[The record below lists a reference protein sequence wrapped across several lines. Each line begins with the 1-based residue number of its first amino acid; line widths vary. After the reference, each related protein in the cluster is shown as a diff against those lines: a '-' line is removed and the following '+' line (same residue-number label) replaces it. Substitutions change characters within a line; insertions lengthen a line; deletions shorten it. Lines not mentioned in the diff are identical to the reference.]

1 MSAAHNH
8 ARKSWVL
15 LQVGNRRFALPAES
29 VMELAPPVRLH
40 NFPHTSQLIAGVIV
54 RRGRIVPVYDVAPV
68 LCGRE
73 SSVHRFYLIADR
85 AFGTG
90 PSTEA
95 SEPNAIPVNG
105 ECELANAEMQP
116 RDENAPPYFAGTL
129 AIGNENIDVL
139 DLQKLVTSAAS
150 HNPSAA
156 NQAEPRP

>member
-1 MSAAHNH
+1 MSGAEKH

-15 LQVGNRRFALPAES
+15 LHVGNRRFALPAES

-85 AFGTG
+85 AIG
-90 PSTEA
+90 PGSDA
-95 SEPNAIPVNG
+95 NEPSAIPVNG
-105 ECELANAEMQP
+105 ECELANGEMQP

-129 AIGNENIDVL
+129 AIENENIDVL
-139 DLQKLVTSAAS
+139 DLQKLVSAVRD
-150 HNPSAA
+150 NPSAA
-156 NQAEPRP
+156 NHAEPRP